1 MMQDVA
7 LEQISEEKDLGVL
20 IDDKLKFHAHV
31 SHIVNKANQVLG
43 ILKRTFVNRSKEI
56 FIPAYVAM
64 VRSILEYAN
73 VIWHPRYIGD
83 IKKVEKVQRRAL
95 KMVKG
100 LEKTPGEKLNYGQ
113 RLERSGLYSLEYRR
127 KRGDMIQVYRIMN
140 GLDNLDYSLF
150 FEPTKREGNRGHP
163 DKVYKKRGNKKL
175 RCDTF
180 SIRVVDAWNKLPDTV
195 TAADSLEIFK
205 TRLDQ
210 HWSSELYVYHE

>member
-1 MMQDVA
+1 
-7 LEQISEEKDLGVL
+7 
-20 IDDKLKFHAHV
+20 
-31 SHIVNKANQVLG
+31 
-43 ILKRTFVNRSKEI
+43 
-56 FIPAYVAM
+56 
-64 VRSILEYAN
+64 
-73 VIWHPRYIGD
+73 
-83 IKKVEKVQRRAL
+83 
-95 KMVKG
+95 
-100 LEKTPGEKLNYGQ
+100 
-113 RLERSGLYSLEYRR
+113 
-127 KRGDMIQVYRIMN
+127 MIQVYSIMN